1 MDASYAVRIE
11 RMNYFLAAIAVA
23 ATAIVGTQEQVFG
36 MAAGAIISCLN
47 FSVLRRLVGKVVAAQ
62 KEGRRSA
69 AAVLFLPQ
77 MLGLMGAVTLA
88 VFYLPLSAIYLAIG
102 FSVFMVSIAIETAR
116 FLMNPVLG
124 AWNG

>member
-11 RMNYFLAAIAVA
+11 RLNYFLAAIAVA
-23 ATAIVGTQEQVFG
+23 ATAVVGTREQVLG
-36 MAAGAIISCLN
+36 MAVGAIVSCLN
-47 FSVLRRLVGKVVAAQ
+47 FSLLRRLVARVVAAQ
-62 KEGRRSA
+62 QAGRKSV

-88 VFYLPLSAIYLAIG
+88 VLLLPVSAIYLAIG

-116 FLMNPVLG
+116 FLISPVLG
-124 AWNG
+124 ASNG

>member
-11 RMNYFLAAIAVA
+11 RLNYFLAAIAVA
-23 ATAIVGTQEQVFG
+23 ATAMVGTREQVLG
-36 MAAGAIISCLN
+36 MAVGAIVSCLN
-47 FSVLRRLVGKVVAAQ
+47 FSLLRRLVARVVAAQ
-62 KEGRRSA
+62 QAGRKSV

-88 VFYLPLSAIYLAIG
+88 VLLLPVSAIYLAIG

-116 FLMNPVLG
+116 FLISPVLG
-124 AWNG
+124 ASNG